1 MSGRTGIVDF
11 SPTDPAMPDTRQ
23 LTFLARVRR
32 ALTNARADADVQ
44 TLLGEMGYDRD
55 EIDAGLVLVATAE
68 REAREADTE
77 RAESRAAT
85 RTAAQA
91 RAKVR
96 QAHVRTAKLART
108 VHERGSAEW
117 TTLGLS
123 GERSRA
129 AAAAL
134 AETRRFYEALLA
146 DAALLDPLAARKV
159 TQAVVARAL
168 ADVDAAE
175 AAGAR
180 QVAESGEAQVATAER
195 DAAAEAVGGY
205 WEDFSDVAEV
215 ALEDRPQWREILG
228 MTEAGS

>member
-1 MSGRTGIVDF
+1 
-11 SPTDPAMPDTRQ
+11 MPDTRQ
-23 LTFLARVRR
+23 LTFLARVRQ
-32 ALTNARADADVQ
+32 ALTNARADAGVQ
-44 TLLGEMGYDRD
+44 KSLGGMGYDRD
-55 EIDAGLVLVATAE
+55 EIDAGLALVTTAE

-96 QAHVRTAKLART
+96 QTHVRTAKLART

-123 GERSRA
+123 GERSRS

-134 AETRRFYEALLA
+134 AEARRFYEALLA
-146 DAALLDPLAARKV
+146 DAALLDPLAPRKV
-159 TQAVVARAL
+159 TQAAVERAL

-180 QVAESGEAQVATAER
+180 QLAESGEAQVATAER
-195 DAAAEAVGGY
+195 DTAVEAVGGY